1 MKRTCLIALT
11 LAVAFGFALA
21 RPAHGQVI
29 TSPGFIWNSA
39 GGGAQGERAPGNMVS
54 SGLARAQ
61 EVFPDPLRW
70 VEVVEPYAAGV
81 RTQILVTVIDTVFNT
96 LNSALALLQ
105 DAIIARIS
113 GEDPSG
119 TDGTSRDDGSDLSGL
134 SGLTDQIPS
143 GST

>member
-1 MKRTCLIALT
+1 MKRTWPIALT

-29 TSPGFIWNSA
+29 TSPGLIWTSA
-39 GGGAQGERAPGNMVS
+39 SGGVQGLRAPGNMVA
-54 SGLARAQ
+54 SGVARAQ

-70 VEVVEPYAAGV
+70 VTVVEPFTDGV

-96 LNSALALLQ
+96 LNSALALLEN
-105 DAIIARIS
+105 AIIARIS

-119 TDGTSRDDGSDLSGL
+119 TDGTSRDDGSDLSDLTGL
-134 SGLTDQIPS
+134 ADQFSG